1 MWKITIDSEIC
12 PFLCEVCLKAAD
24 ERVCEYPSK
33 PQPPDFSVDCA
44 ESTCPLRAADLK
56 PLVREL
62 ADALEG
68 LIAYEDEDCDPEFHY
83 LGNDLRALVERAR
96 EEAG

>member
-1 MWKITIDSEIC
+1 
-12 PFLCEVCLKAAD
+12 
-24 ERVCEYPSK
+24 
-33 PQPPDFSVDCA
+33 
-44 ESTCPLRAADLK
+44 
-56 PLVREL
+56 L